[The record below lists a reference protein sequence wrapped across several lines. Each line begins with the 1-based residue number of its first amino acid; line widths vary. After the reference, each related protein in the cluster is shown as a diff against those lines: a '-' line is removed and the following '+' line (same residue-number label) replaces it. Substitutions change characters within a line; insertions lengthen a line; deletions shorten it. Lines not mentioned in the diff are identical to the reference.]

1 LASDKLKVK
10 YAGSLDSL
18 FDLLNSIR
26 LGAVLEEPN
35 GQGRLKA
42 SYKLEVMT
50 KKEQM
55 IMDGLGI
62 SDFHNSWPKI
72 QGVSVYK

>member
-1 LASDKLKVK
+1 
-10 YAGSLDSL
+10 
-18 FDLLNSIR
+18 

-62 SDFHNSWPKI
+62 SD
-72 QGVSVYK
+72 GSVYTNETSGKGRRLNIFTDFMPRFIINLRQDDRFFSSI